1 MKQTGK
7 RIVSVLL
14 ALVLVCGLTTAPAMA
29 AGTYDPAAAL
39 SYAKAHWNDGKG
51 LCAEFVRKCLRAG
64 GRKVTANGCT
74 TMVRQLKQSGYGT
87 WYQLT
92 READGRISVPKNS
105 GKLSPGDPVFFYCP
119 SETDGCPYVHVV
131 LYSSQDSRGYLRC
144 YAHNDPMNDQVIQ
157 YARCGYCDGKVSAAY
172 VYHMDSKKTDTTPTT
187 PTTPAT
193 PEPQPTTLSA
203 SVSSVAMAVGE
214 SRTVT
219 LTIGGD
225 LPQGCRL
232 LVDRGDDPFLV
243 TNDWGGYTSGRTIHA
258 VLTGARG
265 GQTTVTYTLTDGTSA
280 LVAQTVWVTVTAPT
294 YTIRYD
300 ANGGTGAP
308 APQVLQDRGVILSET
323 RPTREGHEFVGWATS
338 RTGPMVYW
346 PGAVYEDGK
355 DVTLYA
361 VWRTVEPTYT
371 VRYDANGGTGAPAA
385 QTVTGKGLILSE
397 TVPTWEGHEFQ
408 GWATS
413 KTGPVVYRPGWVY
426 EDGVDVTLYAVWTA
440 QEKEIFTVRYDANGG
455 TNAPAAQTAEIGKR
469 IYMTSEEPVREGYTF
484 LGWSTSRGSGGSTSS
499 GGFQFGAGV
508 LAKGTGFTGDTTLYA
523 VWKEDV
529 PTGTLTLERSTF
541 DVAVGEEFTLVFTAK
556 GDVARR
562 TYEVADESICTFL
575 RTDVRTDES
584 IGMIFQAK
592 AAGTTTVTIAILDG
606 SGRTLAEKTATVT
619 VRA

>member
-1 MKQTGK
+1 MKRTGK

-193 PEPQPTTLSA
+193 PEPKPTTLSA

-280 LVAQTVWVTVTAPT
+280 LVAQTVRVTVTAPT

-308 APQVLQDRGVILSET
+308 AAQTVTGKGLILSET

-346 PGAVYEDGK
+346 PGAVYEDG
-355 DVTLYA
+355 
-361 VWRTVEPTYT
+361 
-371 VRYDANGGTGAPAA
+371 
-385 QTVTGKGLILSE
+385 
-397 TVPTWEGHEFQ
+397 
-408 GWATS
+408 
-413 KTGPVVYRPGWVY
+413 
-426 EDGVDVTLYAVWTA
+426 VDVTLYAVWTA
-440 QEKEIFTVRYDANGG
+440 QEKETFTVRYDANGG

-499 GGFQFGAGV
+499 GGFQFGAGF
-508 LAKGTGFTGDTTLYA
+508 LAKGIGFTGDTTLYA
-523 VWKEDV
+523 VWEEDV

>member
-14 ALVLVCGLTTAPAMA
+14 ALVLVCGLTTVPAMA

-51 LCAEFVRKCLRAG
+51 LCAEFVRKCLKAG

-74 TMVRQLKQSGYGT
+74 TMVRQLKKSGYGT

-172 VYHMDSKKTDTTPTT
+172 VYHMDSKKADTK

-193 PEPQPTTLSA
+193 PEPKPTTLSA

-280 LVAQTVWVTVTAPT
+280 LVAQTVRVTVTAPT

-323 RPTREGHEFVGWATS
+323 RPTWEGHEFVGWATS

-346 PGAVYEDGK
+346 PGAVYEDG
-355 DVTLYA
+355 
-361 VWRTVEPTYT
+361 
-371 VRYDANGGTGAPAA
+371 
-385 QTVTGKGLILSE
+385 
-397 TVPTWEGHEFQ
+397 
-408 GWATS
+408 
-413 KTGPVVYRPGWVY
+413 
-426 EDGVDVTLYAVWTA
+426 VDVTLYAVWTA
-440 QEKEIFTVRYDANGG
+440 
-455 TNAPAAQTAEIGKR
+455 
-469 IYMTSEEPVREGYTF
+469 
-484 LGWSTSRGSGGSTSS
+484 
-499 GGFQFGAGV
+499 
-508 LAKGTGFTGDTTLYA
+508 
-523 VWKEDV
+523 
-529 PTGTLTLERSTF
+529 
-541 DVAVGEEFTLVFTAK
+541 
-556 GDVARR
+556 
-562 TYEVADESICTFL
+562 
-575 RTDVRTDES
+575 
-584 IGMIFQAK
+584 
-592 AAGTTTVTIAILDG
+592 
-606 SGRTLAEKTATVT
+606 
-619 VRA
+619 

>member
-280 LVAQTVWVTVTAPT
+280 LVAQTVRVTVTAPT

-338 RTGPMVYW
+338 
-346 PGAVYEDGK
+346 
-355 DVTLYA
+355 
-361 VWRTVEPTYT
+361 
-371 VRYDANGGTGAPAA
+371 
-385 QTVTGKGLILSE
+385 
-397 TVPTWEGHEFQ
+397 
-408 GWATS
+408 

-440 QEKEIFTVRYDANGG
+440 QEKETFTVRYDANGG
-455 TNAPAAQTAEIGKR
+455 TNAPAPQTAEIGKT

-484 LGWSTSRGSGGSTSS
+484 LGWSTSRGSGGTTTS
-499 GGFQFGAGV
+499 GGLSFGAGV
-508 LAKGTGFTGDTTLYA
+508 LAKGIGFTGDTTLYA

-606 SGRTLAEKTATVT
+606 SGRTLAEKTATIT